1 MAKAQVLYASR
12 QGSEFEFSW
21 TKKFIFQLNNLAVV
35 VLVDYDV
42 VIAEEWVVVVDY
54 DVRQKIKLSYLLFYN
69 LSALSQLKSLHPLHS
84 MFPL

>member
-21 TKKFIFQLNNLAVV
+21 IKKFIFQLNNLAVV

-42 VIAEEWVVVVDY
+42 IIAEEWVVVVDY
-54 DVRQKIKLSYLLFYN
+54 DVRQAIKLSFFIIYLHNFTIQIIAY
-69 LSALSQLKSLHPLHS
+69 PLHS